1 MLFMAGAL
9 FGCQKLSGSPKSPQ
23 IDPMKNGLHHC
34 ALAAFVL
41 LDLGTTAQAQET
53 HSFAITN
60 AAHERVL
67 RVESVVP
74 APAQAV
80 WRAFATEAG
89 LKTWMAP
96 VVALDFRVGGSVSTH
111 YNRTATIGSAGA
123 IRLGI
128 VNYLE
133 GEMITLKV
141 NLNGSFAAKPRA
153 EDKNL
158 QELIQMVPLT
168 NGTTKVVSSMVGWGQ
183 GKEWDD
189 TFNFFAKGNEWTYR
203 QLTKSFVEKPK

>member
-1 MLFMAGAL
+1 
-9 FGCQKLSGSPKSPQ
+9 
-23 IDPMKNGLHHC
+23 MKNSLRHC
-34 ALAAFVL
+34 ALAVFVL
-41 LDLGTTAQAQET
+41 LSTMAHAQEIRT
-53 HSFAITN
+53 LSITN

-67 RVESVVP
+67 RVESIVP

-96 VVALDFRVGGSVSTH
+96 VVALDLRVGGSISTH
-111 YNRTATIGSAGA
+111 YNRTASIGSAGT

-128 VNYLE
+128 VSYLE

-141 NLNGSFAAKPRA
+141 NLNANFAAKPRA
-153 EDKNL
+153 EDQNL
-158 QELIQMVPLT
+158 QEIIQMIPLT
-168 NGTTKVVSSMVGWGQ
+168 NGTTKVVSSMIGWGQ

-203 QLTKSFVEKPK
+203 QLTKSFMKNPK

>member
-1 MLFMAGAL
+1 
-9 FGCQKLSGSPKSPQ
+9 
-23 IDPMKNGLHHC
+23 MKNRLRYC
-34 ALAAFVL
+34 ALTTFVL
-41 LDLGTTAQAQET
+41 LHLGTTSHAQEVHT
-53 HSFAITN
+53 FAITN

-67 RVESVVP
+67 RVVSIVP

-89 LKTWMAP
+89 LKTWIAP
-96 VVALDFRVGGSVSTH
+96 VVALDFRVGGSISTH
-111 YNRTATIGSAGA
+111 YNRAATIGSAGT

-153 EDKNL
+153 EDQNL
-158 QELIQMVPLT
+158 QEIIQIIPLT
-168 NGTTKVVSSMVGWGQ
+168 NGATKVVSSMIGWGQ

-189 TFNFFAKGNEWTYR
+189 AFNFFAKGNEWTYR
-203 QLTKSFVEKPK
+203 QLTKSFMENPK